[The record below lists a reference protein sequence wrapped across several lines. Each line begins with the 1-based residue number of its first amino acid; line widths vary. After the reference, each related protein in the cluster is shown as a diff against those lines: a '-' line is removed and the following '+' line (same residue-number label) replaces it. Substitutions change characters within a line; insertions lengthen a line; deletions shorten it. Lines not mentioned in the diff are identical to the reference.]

1 MQVHTVLPGFVE
13 TEGFPQRAVLSSRFF
28 RRMVI
33 APEDVAARILRVVEK
48 GTRETFIPRWYRIFA
63 IAQALA
69 PGLVARLVARSG
81 YRRPPRVVPAFTGSD
96 PVRGSRGRVG
106 RATSGRCRSRP

>member
-13 TEGFPQRAVLSSRFF
+13 TEGFPQQAVLRSRFF

-33 APEDVAARILRVVEK
+33 APEDVAARILRVVDK

-63 IAQALA
+63 VVQVLA
-69 PGLVARLVARSG
+69 PGLAARLAVRSG
-81 YRRPPRVVPAFTGSD
+81 YRRPR
-96 PVRGSRGRVG
+96 R
-106 RATSGRCRSRP
+106 